1 MGRDLSVR
9 VLALPPLS
17 LYNPRS
23 VTHIG
28 LVETETTILAHSC
41 YYRSWPHGVTVAD
54 GSFIVLKPLV
64 YFVPFA
70 NQLPGKPPCFGSRV
84 TALSPY
90 TKGTMVS
97 RSWGTSS
104 VIHRLCSRMSNP
116 WGHVWSWLTIMGS
129 YFLCVRQPTF
139 PIRTNSPEQ
148 GISFCSM
155 TQACAYTQSVQ
166 FYYY

>member
-1 MGRDLSVR
+1 MGRALRVH
-9 VLALPPLS
+9 VLALPSVS

-28 LVETETTILAHSC
+28 LVETETTILVHSC

-70 NQLPGKPPCFGSRV
+70 NQLPGKPACFGSGV
-84 TALSPY
+84 PALSSY

-104 VIHRLCSRMSNP
+104 VNHRLCSRMSDP
-116 WGHVWSWLTIMGS
+116 WGHIWAWLTIMGS
-129 YFLCVRQPTF
+129 YFLCGKQPTF
-139 PIRTNSPEQ
+139 PIRTSSAEQ
-148 GISFCSM
+148 GIK
-155 TQACAYTQSVQ
+155 
-166 FYYY
+166 